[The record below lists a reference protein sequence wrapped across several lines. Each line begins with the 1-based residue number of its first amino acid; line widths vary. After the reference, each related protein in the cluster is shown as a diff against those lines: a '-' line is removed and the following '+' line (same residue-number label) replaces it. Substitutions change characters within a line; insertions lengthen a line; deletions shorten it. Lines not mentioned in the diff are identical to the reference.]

1 MKDIILYCK
10 SYKGDFQ
17 RLVYLSLSIKKHNKD
32 NIDFYISVPEA
43 DLELA
48 KETIPYYT
56 EIITDESYCQ
66 FNNGWAGQQF
76 VKAMFYKTKISRF
89 YVSIDSD
96 SYFFKA
102 FYKKDFMITDDIP
115 YMVMHSNETF

>member
-1 MKDIILYCK
+1 MIILYCK
-10 SYKGDFQ
+10 SYRGDFQ

-66 FNNGWAGQQF
+66 FN
-76 VKAMFYKTKISRF
+76 KIWQGSG
-89 YVSIDSD
+89 
-96 SYFFKA
+96 
-102 FYKKDFMITDDIP
+102 
-115 YMVMHSNETF
+115 NN